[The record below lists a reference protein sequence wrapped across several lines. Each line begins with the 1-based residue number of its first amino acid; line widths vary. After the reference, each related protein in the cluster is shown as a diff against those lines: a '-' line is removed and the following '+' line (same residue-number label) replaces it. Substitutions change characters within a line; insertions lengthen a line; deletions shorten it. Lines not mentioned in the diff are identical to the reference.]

1 MRAAA
6 VGLVKESVLAA
17 LGAPAATE
25 PGAPAGSADVGVDV
39 FASPVLLSALGAH
52 VFRAHPPDLF
62 VAESTT
68 AGAFMRSAEPAR
80 LAECLALYYVLLRRD
95 VQNRVRHSS

>member
-39 FASPVLLSALGAH
+39 FASPALLSALGAH

-68 AGAFMRSAEPAR
+68 ADAFMRSAEPAR
-80 LAECLALYYVLLRRD
+80 LAECFALYYVLLRRD